1 MENLLK
7 EIEDAKAAIQTIP
20 YYKKNRYRVLKLE
33 EYETL
38 SLEDKELII
47 ELSPYYRRIKKAL
60 KKYNSV
66 LKWQRKMSDAY
77 NKLNKLHDKVSTST
91 KLFAMD
97 LEMYEKTGEITEVG
111 VSIWE
116 NDELTNYHFVV
127 AETYDL
133 RNGRNVPD
141 HKDEFLFGESELL
154 PLKDIETKVYNLVQN
169 TDYLVGHAFG
179 NDKHFL
185 TQSGYFGKAQVL
197 DTQTYAPFYLLE
209 NDRHSLKRVV
219 LGTLNEE
226 PLKLHNG
233 GNDAYYT
240 MRSLLKMA
248 GVL

>member
-7 EIEDAKAAIQTIP
+7 EINDAKEAIKNIP
-20 YYKKNRYRVLKLE
+20 YAKKNKYRDLQLS

-38 SLEDKELII
+38 PLEDRELII
-47 ELSPYYRRIKKAL
+47 ELSPYYRRVKKAL
-60 KKYNSV
+60 KKYNTA
-66 LKWQRKMSDAY
+66 LKWQNKMNDAK
-77 NKLNKLHDKVSTST
+77 NKLSKLHERVTNST

-97 LEMYEKTGEITEVG
+97 LEMYEQNGDITEVG

-116 NDELTNYHFVV
+116 NEELTNYHFVV

-141 HKDEFLFGESELL
+141 HKDNFLFGESELL
-154 PLKDIETKVYNLVQN
+154 PLKDIESKVYNLVQG

-185 TQSGYFGKAQVL
+185 TQSGYFGNTQVL

-209 NDRHSLKRVV
+209 NDRHSLKRIV
-219 LGTLNEE
+219 LGTLKEE
-226 PLKLHNG
+226 PQCLHNG

>member
-1 MENLLK
+1 MDELLK
-7 EIEDAKAAIQTIP
+7 EINDAKEAIKNIP
-20 YYKKNRYRVLKLE
+20 YYKKTRYRELKLD
-33 EYETL
+33 EYKTL
-38 SLEDKELII
+38 SLEDKELVA
-47 ELSPYYRRIKKAL
+47 ELSPYYKRVKRASRKYDSLVRWNKKVA
-60 KKYNSV
+60 
-66 LKWQRKMSDAY
+66 DAK
-77 NKLNKLHDKVSTST
+77 NKLTKLHDKIKNST

-97 LEMYEKTGEITEVG
+97 LEMFEHTGDLTEVG

-116 NDELTNYHFVV
+116 NEELTNYHFVV
-127 AETYDL
+127 KETYNL

-141 HKDEFLFGESELL
+141 HKDDFLFGESELL
-154 PLKDIETKVYNLVQN
+154 PLKDIESKVYNLVQN

-179 NDKHFL
+179 NDQHFL
-185 TQSGYFGKAQVL
+185 TQSGYFGKTQVL

-226 PLKLHNG
+226 PRCLHNG